1 MKKPTK
7 KQIIKYGCA
16 IGAGL
21 AYAIYA
27 VIAQNGF
34 AQELSSLM
42 RILSDA
48 LFLPGAMM
56 ILIGL
61 LMVVSNEGAFDA
73 LAYTGR
79 SLRRLFI
86 PERPGEKRV
95 NYREYVEQ
103 RREKKSTGF
112 GFLFF
117 VGGGFAV
124 IGLIFM
130 LVFYFVR

>member
-7 KQIIKYGCA
+7 KQLIKYAVA

-21 AYAIYA
+21 AYTICL
-27 VIAQNGF
+27 VISQNAF
-34 AQELSSLM
+34 AQETKAML
-42 RILSDA
+42 RIFSDGF
-48 LFLPGAMM
+48 FLPGALM

-103 RREKKSTGF
+103 RREKKTTGF
-112 GFLFF
+112 GFLFI
-117 VGGGFAV
+117 VGGVFAV
-124 IGLIFM
+124 IGLILM
-130 LVFYFVR
+130 LIFYFV